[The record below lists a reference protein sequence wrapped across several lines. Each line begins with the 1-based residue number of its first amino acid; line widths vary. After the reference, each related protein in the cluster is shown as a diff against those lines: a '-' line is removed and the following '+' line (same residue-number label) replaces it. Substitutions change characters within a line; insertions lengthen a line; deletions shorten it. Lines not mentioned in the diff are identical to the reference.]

1 MEKDVMR
8 LQLFAEDGGPEEVP
22 EGEAGKDKE
31 DKGGRSAFDEF
42 LSDPANQSE
51 FDKRVAKAL
60 EKQKASLS
68 EANKKAI
75 EDAQKEA
82 EKLAKMNADQKKDY
96 AMEQLK
102 DENERLKAEH
112 MKVELGRTASN
123 LLKDSG
129 IDATDDILSF
139 VVGSDAEATKDNIDK
154 FVSIIQTQVKAAEVK
169 RATGSTP
176 KDFGGNNQP
185 ISEIDKRIA
194 KYRH

>member
-1 MEKDVMR
+1 
-8 LQLFAEDGGPEEVP
+8 
-22 EGEAGKDKE
+22 
-31 DKGGRSAFDEF
+31 
-42 LSDPANQSE
+42 
-51 FDKRVAKAL
+51 
-60 EKQKASLS
+60 
-68 EANKKAI
+68 NKKAI

-112 MKVELGRTASN
+112 MKVELGRTASGH
-123 LLKDSG
+123 LKESG

-139 VVGSDAEATKDNIDK
+139 VVGTDAEATKANIDK
-154 FVSIIQTQVKAAEVK
+154 FVSIIQAQVKAAEVK

-176 KDFGGNNQP
+176 KSFGGNKTP